1 MNIINRLN
9 KNEFLN
15 LLGDESRDVILVQGA
30 RQVGKTTFIQQV
42 LSGRPF
48 VTNLNLEKDLDFLR
62 DLDRTLN
69 FEEFTRLVQLKVGTT
84 DFDSKGS
91 VLFIDEAQESEKIG
105 SYIRFMKEDW
115 KNIRV
120 ILSGSS
126 MTRIFRNVQRVPVG
140 RFRPWLIT
148 PLTYGEF
155 LSASPHSFLKEVYA
169 NFCSSPKQGMADNP
183 IHNEFL
189 KSMDEYL
196 TVGGL
201 PAVVTTYFSG
211 ADYIA
216 RRRFI
221 LNSQE
226 DDFVRKSSLSDRSLF
241 NKGMKGVANFIG
253 MPSKKSHIHEV
264 NSLSEKILSELAA
277 WNLVHEV
284 EQKGTNST
292 TQHLSKRYIYDCG
305 VAQDLREM
313 PFPRLSLVS
322 TQSPVLRTQ
331 LGGLFENALLLQIIG
346 ERTFFDSISGWKKGT
361 SDSQEIDFIL
371 RHETGAFP
379 IECKA
384 TQKISSKNW
393 SALQTYLDITNQKIG
408 FIVSAAPF
416 EVLRRGKH
424 ILINLPIYFA
434 TRGNIFKCAKIYS
447 T

>member
-84 DFDSKGS
+84 DFGSKGS

-384 TQKISSKNW
+384 TQKISSKNMFD
-393 SALQTYLDITNQKIG
+393 SVKKVNQ
-408 FIVSAAPF
+408 
-416 EVLRRGKH
+416 
-424 ILINLPIYFA
+424 
-434 TRGNIFKCAKIYS
+434 
-447 T
+447 

>member
-1 MNIINRLN
+1 MSIINRLN
-9 KNEFLN
+9 KKEFLN
-15 LLGDESRDVILVQGA
+15 LLDDESQDVILVQGA
-30 RQVGKTTFIQQV
+30 RQVGKTTFIQQA
-42 LSGRPF
+42 LRDRSS
-48 VTNLNLEKDLDFLR
+48 VTTVNLEKDLDFLR
-62 DLDRTLN
+62 DLDRTLS
-69 FEEFTRLVQLKVGTT
+69 FEEFTRLVQLKVGTSA
-84 DFDSKGS
+84 FDIRGS

-126 MTRIFRNVQRVPVG
+126 MSRIFRNTQRVPVG

-155 LSASPHSFLKEVYA
+155 LSASPHFLLKEVYA
-169 NFCSSPKQGMADNP
+169 GFCASPQKGVADNP
-183 IHNEFL
+183 IHSEFL

-211 ADYIA
+211 ADYVA

-221 LNSQE
+221 LDSQE
-226 DDFVRKSSLSDRSLF
+226 DDFVRKSSLADRSLF

-253 MPSKKSHIHEV
+253 MPSKKSHVHEM
-264 NSLSEKILSELAA
+264 NSISEKVLSELAA
-277 WNLVHEV
+277 WNLILEV

-292 TQHLSKRYIYDCG
+292 TQHLSKRYVYDCG

-331 LGGLFENALLLQIIG
+331 LGGLFENVLLLQIIG
-346 ERTFFDSISGWKKGT
+346 ERTFFDSISGWKKGS
-361 SDSQEIDFIL
+361 SDSPEVDFIL
-371 RHETGAFP
+371 RHETGTLP

-393 SALQTYLDITNQKIG
+393 SALQTYLEITEQKIG

-416 EVLRRGKH
+416 EVSRRGKH

-434 TRGNIFKCAKIYS
+434 TRSNIFKCAEIYS
-447 T
+447 G